1 MKMKNNILIALCSI
15 AFIAS
20 SCSKDEETTQEFSII
35 GMWSP
40 SRQIVVGSN
49 GVTIS
54 NTAYSDCYKAST
66 FNFMEDN
73 KMTSHIY
80 DSDSAGDC
88 KNFGLVTVPYT
99 YDHNAKKLT
108 IDGENVEI
116 VSRTNNEFQFVSDYD
131 DMDNDGKD
139 DKIITVL
146 VK

>member
-1 MKMKNNILIALCSI
+1 MKKNIIIALCSI
-15 AFIAS
+15 GFLTN
-20 SCSKDEETTQEFSII
+20 SCSKDEENTQEFSIV
-35 GMWSP
+35 GTWSP
-40 SRQIVVGSN
+40 SRKIVVGNN

-66 FNFMEDN
+66 FDFKENN
-73 KMTSHIY
+73 TMTSRIY
-80 DSDSAGDC
+80 DSDAAGDC

-108 IDGENVEI
+108 IDGENVEL

-131 DMDNDGKD
+131 DLDGDGKD
-139 DKIITVL
+139 DKVITVL

>member
-1 MKMKNNILIALCSI
+1 MKMKKNILLTLC
-15 AFIAS
+15 FIGLLTS
-20 SCSKDEETTQEFSII
+20 SCSKDDENTQEFSLVGI
-35 GMWSP
+35 WNP
-40 SRQIVVGSN
+40 SRKIVVGSN

-66 FNFMEDN
+66 FDFGSDN
-73 KMTSHIY
+73 KMASHIY
-80 DSDSAGDC
+80 DFDSAGDC
-88 KNFGLVTVPYT
+88 KNYGIVTVPYT
-99 YDHNAKKLT
+99 YDHNEKKMT

-131 DMDNDGKD
+131 DVDGDGKD

>member
-1 MKMKNNILIALCSI
+1 MKMKNNILITLCSV

-35 GMWSP
+35 GTWSP

-66 FNFMEDN
+66 FNFKEDN
-73 KMTSHIY
+73 TMTSHTY
-80 DSDSAGDC
+80 NFDSAGDC

-116 VSRTNNEFQFVSDYD
+116 ISRTNNEFQFVSDYD